1 MKRDSAGSAAA
12 ASLPPDAGLT
22 AAPAPGD
29 HVSGDHVSGAPVSG
43 DHAVSGHTEGR
54 SAWWPGSP
62 EGRFDDPAS
71 LTLASL
77 FAGADLPRTD
87 AGLDTAARALTIE
100 LVKDEAILAEVV
112 ALRER
117 VYSRHERPLKIRLEA
132 LDTAPRTAVLVVRD
146 EAGELFAT
154 MRVTFS
160 DDGGEAWRDRYRIPE
175 SYRQWRIASFERLAI
190 DRGGATAIRAK
201 QLLFKAAY
209 LLTIGS
215 GVHWIIISTVHPLNR
230 LFESLG
236 FTNLFG
242 QGATVQLD
250 WFGTPQHVLAMPT
263 DELALPLLRAN
274 RKWYDLIVTH
284 DARLEALLGR
294 YFSTLEPT

>member
-1 MKRDSAGSAAA
+1 MKGEAPTGSDRAE
-12 ASLPPDAGLT
+12 
-22 AAPAPGD
+22 
-29 HVSGDHVSGAPVSG
+29 
-43 DHAVSGHTEGR
+43 SGH
-54 SAWWPGSP
+54 AWWPGSP
-62 EGRFDDPAS
+62 ELRFDDPSS
-71 LTLASL
+71 LAFAAL

-87 AGLDTAARALTIE
+87 AGLDTPASALTIE
-100 LVKDEAILAEVV
+100 LVTDGAVLDEVV

-117 VYSRHERPLKIRLEA
+117 VYSRHERPLQIRPEA

-146 EAGELFAT
+146 EAAELFAT

-160 DDGGEAWRDRYRIPE
+160 DDGGQAWRDRYRIPP
-175 SYRQWRIASFERLAI
+175 SYQQSRIASFERLAI

-215 GVHWIIISTVHPLNR
+215 GVQWIIISTVHPLNR

-250 WFGTPQHVLAMPT
+250 WFGMPQHVLAMPT
-263 DELALPLLRAN
+263 DGLALPLLRAN

-294 YFSTLEPT
+294 YFSALEQRG